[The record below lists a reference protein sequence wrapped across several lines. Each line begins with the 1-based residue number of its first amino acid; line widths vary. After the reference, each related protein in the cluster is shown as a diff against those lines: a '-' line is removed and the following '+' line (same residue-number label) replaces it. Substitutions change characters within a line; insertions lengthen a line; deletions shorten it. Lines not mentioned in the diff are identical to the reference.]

1 MSMESSAPLEI
12 LLIEHSGDVKSLIE
26 RRLEKAGYRAH
37 LERVDTRAGLRDA
50 LRRKRWDVVFS
61 DFSLPSLQGL
71 DALKIVREYDPDLP
85 FIVISG
91 TIGEERA
98 VQLINQG
105 AQDYV
110 LKNNMRR
117 LIPAVERALK
127 DVQLRREHRIAQEHI
142 EHLAYYNALTRLPNR
157 HRLLEDVD
165 RQIGEGTPLAL
176 MIVNLTNFREINGA
190 LGYGKGDEIIREAA
204 ERLQELHIKEMNLYH
219 LYGNEFAL
227 LVVSKD
233 RAHVESIAH
242 RVLRALAPH
251 YRSAG
256 YRIHIGARMGIVAS
270 PVKDASRLLQRA
282 DLAATLAK
290 REGKSYAWYEP
301 ELDPSSPERL
311 ALLADLHDAIGT
323 DQLFLVFQPKV
334 QSGTGAITGCEAL
347 LRWEHPE
354 HGTVMPEV
362 FIEMAEQ
369 SGLIDD
375 LTHHVLMRVAAQAA
389 AWQARNLALP
399 ISLNLSVKNLLNP
412 QLMTEIL
419 RTAVPEE
426 GRAGLEIEITET
438 ALMQDPDRA
447 LMALRQ
453 LYDAGIRIAVD
464 DFGIGFSSLGYL
476 KRLPIHAIKI
486 DKSFVIDLTSN
497 PDSDAIV
504 RSTIGLA
511 HNLAL
516 KVVAEGVEDRAIWQR
531 LTQYHCDEGQGNY
544 FGTPLAAA
552 AFEAT
557 LGAWLPRS
565 YAQQ

>member
-1 MSMESSAPLEI
+1 MSKESRTTLEI
-12 LLIEHSGDVKSLIE
+12 LLIEHSGDVKALIE
-26 RRLEKAGYRAH
+26 QRLEKAGYRAH
-37 LERVDTRAGLRDA
+37 LERVDTRTALRDA
-50 LRRKRWDVVFS
+50 LKRKRRDVVFS
-61 DFSLPSLQGL
+61 DFSLPNLQSI
-71 DALKIVREYDPDLP
+71 DALKIVREFDPDLP

-98 VQLINQG
+98 VQLINHG

-110 LKNNMRR
+110 LKNNVRR
-117 LIPAVERALK
+117 LIPALERALK
-127 DVQLRREHRIAQEHI
+127 DVQLRREHRLAQQRI
-142 EHLAYYNALTRLPNR
+142 EHLAYFNALTRLPNR
-157 HRLLEDVD
+157 HRLIEDVD
-165 RQIGEGTPLAL
+165 RRLGEGAALAL
-176 MIVNLTNFREINGA
+176 LIVTLTNLREVNGA
-190 LGYGKGDEIIREAA
+190 LGYGKGDQIIREAA
-204 ERLQELHIKEMNLYH
+204 ERLQELKVKEMELYH
-219 LYGNEFAL
+219 LHGNEFAL
-227 LVVSKD
+227 LIASTDKTQI
-233 RAHVESIAH
+233 ESIAQQA
-242 RVLRALAPH
+242 LRALAPH

-256 YRIHIGARMGIVAS
+256 YRVHIGARMGIVAS
-270 PVKDASRLLQRA
+270 PVKDASRMLQRA

-347 LRWEHPE
+347 LRWAHPE
-354 HGTVMPEV
+354 HGTVMPELFV
-362 FIEMAEQ
+362 EMAEQ

-375 LTHHVLMRVAAQAA
+375 LTHHVLMRVVAQAA
-389 AWQARNLALP
+389 AWQAQNLVLP
-399 ISLNLSVKNLLNP
+399 ISFNLSVKNLLNP
-412 QLMTEIL
+412 HLMAEIL
-419 RTAVPEE
+419 RTAAPED
-426 GRAGLEIEITET
+426 GRAGIEIEITET
-438 ALMQDPDRA
+438 ALMLDPDRA

-486 DKSFVIDLTSN
+486 DKSFVIDLTNN

-516 KVVAEGVEDRAIWQR
+516 KVVAEGVEDRTIWHR

-544 FGTPLAAA
+544 FGAPLAAA
-552 AFEAT
+552 QFEAT